1 MTRHLVVALV
11 GITLIFFILF
21 QFASSLSTIEVP
33 AKGGTYSEGV
43 LGYSDAISPILL
55 TQDSLVDRDLCSL
68 IFNGLTVLDDMGN
81 LLPALATEWQVSA
94 DGTVY
99 DFKLRRGVTW
109 HDGLPFTAA
118 DVAFT
123 IQALQDPNF
132 QGDPALHELWRNVTV
147 ETQGDYAV
155 RLTLPEPFI
164 PFIYYTTI
172 GLLPAHLLSDVL
184 PADLPASEF
193 STQSPVGTGMFKV
206 QSITPARV
214 TLVANEDYWG
224 PQPYLQ
230 RVEIWSFGDWDS
242 MLAAYKRGEIQG
254 IYRVSPQHLSEL
266 AQLPDLQFYS
276 AQQAGYGLLYLN
288 LQRESAP
295 FFQNKSVRQALLYA
309 LNRQALI
316 DGVLLGQGIVADSPI
331 PPTSWAYDPS
341 VRRYPY
347 DPHAAT
353 VLLEGAGWTDTNGD
367 RIRDKDGIEMAFALF
382 TSDDPVLINM
392 ARAIA
397 EDWRAIGVDARVQ
410 PQGAGLVPNFLQSSS
425 RNFDAVLIEVGLAA
439 DPDPYPWWHSTQT
452 GEGGQNFSGFSNLE
466 ADIAI
471 ERARAIPDQQQRTEL
486 YYTFQEIFAEEVP
499 SLLIYYPIYT
509 YAVDVQVQGVQLSPL
524 SANSD
529 RFRNIDDWYVEMQEI
544 VVTEKPALDK
554 TQE

>member
-21 QFASSLSTIEVP
+21 QFASSLSTVEVP

-68 IFNGLTVLDDMGN
+68 VFNGLTALDDTGR

-109 HDGLPFTAA
+109 HDDVPFTAT

-123 IQALQDPNF
+123 IQAIQDPNF
-132 QGDPALHELWRNVTV
+132 QGDPALHELWQGVTV
-147 ETQGDYAV
+147 ETQGEYAV
-155 RLTLPEPFI
+155 RIVLPEPFT

-172 GLLPAHLLSDVL
+172 GILPAHLLSDVL
-184 PADLPASEF
+184 PADLPASELT
-193 STQSPVGTGMFKV
+193 TQHPVGTGMFEV
-206 QSITPARV
+206 QNVTPDRV
-214 TLVANEDYWG
+214 TLVANADYWG

-230 RVEIWSFGDWDS
+230 QIEIWSFGDWDS

-254 IYRVSPQHLSEL
+254 IYRVSAQHLSEL
-266 AQLPDLQFYS
+266 AQLQDLQLYS
-276 AQQAGYGLLYLN
+276 AQQAGYGLIYLN

-295 FFQNKSVRQALLYA
+295 FFQDKGVRQALLYA
-309 LNRQALI
+309 LDRRGLI
-316 DGVLLGQGIVADSPI
+316 DGVLHGQGIVADSPI
-331 PPTSWAYDPS
+331 PPTGWAYNPS
-341 VRRYPY
+341 VKRYPF
-347 DPHAAT
+347 DLQAALT
-353 VLLEGAGWTDTNGD
+353 LLDSAGWSDTNGD
-367 RIRDKDGIEMAFALF
+367 RVRDKDGVEMVFTLF
-382 TSDDPVLINM
+382 TSDDPVLVDV
-392 ARAIA
+392 ASAIA

-410 PQGAGLVPNFLQSSS
+410 PQGAGLVANFLQSSP
-425 RNFDAVLIEVGLAA
+425 RNFDAVLVEVGLAA

-452 GEGGQNFSGFSNLE
+452 GEGGQNFSGFANLE

-471 ERARAIPDQQQRTEL
+471 EQARAISDQQRRTEL

-499 SLLIYYPIYT
+499 ALLIYYPIYT
-509 YAVDVQVQGVQLSPL
+509 YAVDLKVEGVQLSPL
-524 SANSD
+524 LANSD
-529 RFRNIDDWYVEMQEI
+529 RFRNINDWYVEKQQI

>member
-11 GITLIFFILF
+11 GIALIFFILF
-21 QFASSLSTIEVP
+21 QLASSLSTIEVP

-55 TQDSLVDRDLCSL
+55 TQDNSTDRDLCSL
-68 IFNGLTVLDDMGN
+68 IFNGLTVLDDTGH

-109 HDGLPFTAA
+109 HDGVPFTAA

-123 IQALQDPNF
+123 IQAIQDPNF

-147 ETQGDYAV
+147 ETQGAYAV
-155 RLTLPEPFI
+155 RLILPEPFI

-172 GLLPAHLLSDVL
+172 GVLPAHLLSDVL
-184 PADLPASEF
+184 PADLPSSEF
-193 STQSPVGTGMFKV
+193 STRHPVGTGMFKV
-206 QSITPARV
+206 QDVSPDRV
-214 TLVANEDYWG
+214 TLVANADYWG

-230 RVEIWSFGDWDS
+230 QLEIWSFGDWES
-242 MLAAYKRGEIQG
+242 MLAAYKRGDIQG
-254 IYRVSPQHLSEL
+254 LYRVNPQYLSEL
-266 AQLPDLQFYS
+266 AQLPNLQLYS
-276 AQQAGYGLLYLN
+276 AQQAGYGLIYLN

-295 FFQNKSVRQALLYA
+295 FFQDRNVRQALLYS
-309 LNRQALI
+309 LDRQALI
-316 DGVLLGQGIVADSPI
+316 DNVLHGQGIMADSPI
-331 PPTSWAYDPS
+331 PPTGWAYDPD
-341 VRRYPY
+341 VRHYPY
-347 DPHAAT
+347 DPQAAM
-353 VLLEGAGWTDTNGD
+353 VLLDSAGWSDTNGD
-367 RIRDKDGIEMAFALF
+367 RIRDKDGIEMVFTLF
-382 TSDDPVLINM
+382 TSDDPLMISMAEAVAQYWSLIG
-392 ARAIA
+392 A
-397 EDWRAIGVDARVQ
+397 DARVQ
-410 PQGAGLVPNFLQSSS
+410 PQGAGLVSNFLQSSP

-471 ERARAIPDQQQRTEL
+471 EQARAITDQQQRTDL

-509 YAVDVQVQGVQLSPL
+509 YAVDVKVQGVQLSPL
-524 SANSD
+524 LVNSD
-529 RFRNIDDWYVEMQEI
+529 RFRNIDDWYVETQQI
-544 VVTEKPALDK
+544 VVTEKPPLDK

>member
-21 QFASSLSTIEVP
+21 QFASSLSTVEVP

-68 IFNGLTVLDDMGN
+68 VFNGLTALDDTGS

-109 HDGLPFTAA
+109 HDGVPFTAA

-123 IQALQDPNF
+123 IQAVQDPNF
-132 QGDPALHELWRNVTV
+132 QGDPALHELWQGVTV

-155 RLTLPEPFI
+155 RLVLPEPFT
-164 PFIYYTTI
+164 PFIYYTTLGI
-172 GLLPAHLLSDVL
+172 LPAHLLSDVL

-193 STQSPVGTGMFKV
+193 STQHPVGTGMFKV
-206 QSITPARV
+206 QNVTPDRV

-230 RVEIWSFGDWDS
+230 QIEIWSFGDWDS
-242 MLAAYKRGEIQG
+242 MLAAYKRDEIQG
-254 IYRVSPQHLSEL
+254 IYRVSAQHLSEL
-266 AQLPDLQFYS
+266 AQSQDLQLYS
-276 AQQAGYGLLYLN
+276 AQQAGYSLIYLN

-295 FFQNKSVRQALLYA
+295 FFQDKGVRQALLYA
-309 LNRQALI
+309 LDRQALI
-316 DGVLLGQGIVADSPI
+316 DGVLHGQGIIADSPI
-331 PPTSWAYDPS
+331 PPTGWAYNPS
-341 VRRYPY
+341 VRRYTF
-347 DPHAAT
+347 DLQAAMA
-353 VLLEGAGWTDTNGD
+353 LLDGAGWSDTNGD
-367 RIRDKDGIEMAFALF
+367 RVRDKDGVEMAFTLF
-382 TSDDPVLINM
+382 TSDDPVLVDM

-397 EDWRAIGVDARVQ
+397 EDWLAIGVDARVQ
-410 PQGAGLVPNFLQSSS
+410 PQGAGLVSNFLQSSP

-452 GEGGQNFSGFSNLE
+452 AEGGQNFSGFANLD

-471 ERARAIPDQQQRTEL
+471 EQARAISDQQRRTEL
-486 YYTFQEIFAEEVP
+486 YHTFQEIFAEEVP

-509 YAVDVQVQGVQLSPL
+509 YAVDLQVEGVQLSPL
-524 SANSD
+524 LVNSD
-529 RFRNIDDWYVEMQEI
+529 RFRNINDWYVEKQQI
-544 VVTEKPALDK
+544 VVTEKPPLDK